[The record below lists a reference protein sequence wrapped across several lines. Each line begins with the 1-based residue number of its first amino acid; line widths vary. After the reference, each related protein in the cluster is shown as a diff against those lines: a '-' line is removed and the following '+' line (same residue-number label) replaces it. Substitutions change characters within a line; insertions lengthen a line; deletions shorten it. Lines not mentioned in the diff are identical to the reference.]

1 LYLKETGN
9 VKEKGKIGLEYQKV
23 KNEIDWYFGNLKF
36 YASIDS
42 KYDHCYL
49 NVNTDLSD
57 VKQEKLNELYEYYEK
72 KRKEKKMIGK
82 IKFKE
87 QNGVQFVK

>member
-1 LYLKETGN
+1 MYLKETGN

-23 KNEIDWYFGNLKF
+23 KNEIDRYFGNLKF
-36 YASIDS
+36 YTSIDS
-42 KYDHCYL
+42 MYDHCKL
-49 NVNTDLSD
+49 NVDTYLSD
-57 VKQEKLNELYEYYEK
+57 VKQKKLNELYKYYEK

-87 QNGVQFVK
+87 QNGVQLVK